1 MGKMAD
7 VFNHSGFSR
16 FLNSA
21 GGRVFRV
28 LAGAAFLIVGFL
40 YRDETLGV
48 LSMVWGLFPLSAG
61 LLDIC
66 YISVAL
72 GGPLSG
78 KKIREDYASNK

>member
-1 MGKMAD
+1 MGKMAE

-21 GGRVFRV
+21 GGRVFRA

-40 YRDETLGV
+40 YRNETLGV

-61 LLDIC
+61 VFDIC

-78 KKIREDYASNK
+78 KKIREECESHR

>member
-1 MGKMAD
+1 MGKMAES
-7 VFNHSGFSR
+7 FNHSGFSR
-16 FLNSA
+16 FLNSS
-21 GGRVFRV
+21 GGRVFRT

-40 YRDETLGV
+40 YRHETLGV

-61 LLDIC
+61 VLDIC

-78 KKIREDYASNK
+78 KKIRDHYESIK